1 MHPGG
6 PPGPP
11 FHLKGEEAPVFAGG
25 AASASPHTPSPRLPE
40 RTAGGT
46 GAAGPLRHPRGGHP
60 AMLPPRP
67 PFCDP
72 CSRREIGEAPCA
84 PAPARPLRRPRSGRY
99 GGNMETRPAPCKGA
113 GRGVYYHLA
122 RRTGVRESAED
133 LENRILRIQD
143 GFNEKNK
150 LASNQF
156 EFFSGTP
163 DPRPGCPPRSNGEFD
178 PGSG

>member
-1 MHPGG
+1 
-6 PPGPP
+6 
-11 FHLKGEEAPVFAGG
+11 
-25 AASASPHTPSPRLPE
+25 
-40 RTAGGT
+40 
-46 GAAGPLRHPRGGHP
+46 
-60 AMLPPRP
+60 
-67 PFCDP
+67 
-72 CSRREIGEAPCA
+72 
-84 PAPARPLRRPRSGRY
+84 
-99 GGNMETRPAPCKGA
+99 METRPAPCKGA

-163 DPRPGCPPRSNGEFD
+163 DPRPGGCHQDRTESLILAQDERWRRA
-178 PGSG
+178 

>member
-1 MHPGG
+1 
-6 PPGPP
+6 
-11 FHLKGEEAPVFAGG
+11 
-25 AASASPHTPSPRLPE
+25 
-40 RTAGGT
+40 
-46 GAAGPLRHPRGGHP
+46 
-60 AMLPPRP
+60 
-67 PFCDP
+67 
-72 CSRREIGEAPCA
+72 
-84 PAPARPLRRPRSGRY
+84 
-99 GGNMETRPAPCKGA
+99 METPLPPCKGA

-143 GFNEKNK
+143 GFNKKNK